1 MIEVIYKRF
10 RAFRPSSKTKE
21 DGKKISFGIIKW
33 FSNWKSN
40 WSHLKNLYLPLFI
53 LNVRFDCIKIVPYF
67 KGYVLIKLYILHAI
81 RHFLNKVYINFLK
94 IYNLNY
100 LFILKKNSKKEE
112 NFIFLVRFEIKYFNQ
127 NNNQN

>member
-1 MIEVIYKRF
+1 MYVYFK
-10 RAFRPSSKTKE
+10 
-21 DGKKISFGIIKW
+21 
-33 FSNWKSN
+33 
-40 WSHLKNLYLPLFI
+40 
-53 LNVRFDCIKIVPYF
+53 FDCIKIVPYF